1 MLKKRFLR
9 IAAPL
14 LISALCFGVVFFNL
28 LAGLDFFAKDLLY
41 DNRRPTGSDIKI
53 IAIDEKAIEA
63 LGPFGTWDRGV
74 YADLVQMLNR
84 DPAAKPAVIAFDVLF
99 TGRMGGPGDEAFAK
113 AVLDGGNVVSASHL
127 IIREQAFSADGQW
140 SVQETAGGLE
150 LPYYLSASD
159 DTVGYSN
166 AVLQP
171 DGMVR
176 AALIR
181 YRYQGAEL
189 RSLAYQSYL
198 AYCAATGQTPLEPR
212 TRQDAF
218 LIDYAGDSGDFEAV
232 SLTDV
237 LSGAID
243 PAVFRGCAVLIG
255 AYTTGLQDNFFTATN
270 RKAPLYGVEI
280 HANILQNLMEGR
292 QVLPAGPAWVAG
304 CTALAAMGFYLA
316 TKNRKL
322 LFSTLLAVGLIAV
335 YLIAARLLFQ
345 AGWVAAVLYL
355 PLAILLLY
363 AYRYLKL
370 YFAERLHRTRLSNA
384 FKKYVAPQVVDQL
397 ARDQRFEIKLGGE
410 LRNIAVLFI
419 DIRGFTPLSE
429 SLPPQTVVSILNEYF
444 ALVTGAI
451 FENGGTLDKFIGDA
465 AMAVFNAP
473 IDLPDYEY
481 RAICTA
487 LDIVAGASALE
498 QRLFAQY
505 GKHIGFGIGI
515 NCGEAVVGNI
525 GCDFRMDYT
534 AIGDTVN
541 TAARLESNAKQG
553 QIIIPEWLYRKVKD
567 RVAAEEIGVIPLKGK
582 AAGVLVYN
590 VMDRKQVSDENQA

>member
-9 IAAPL
+9 IAAPF
-14 LISALCFGVVFFNL
+14 IIGAVCFGVVFFDL
-28 LAGLDFFAKDLLY
+28 LSGLDFFAKDLLY
-41 DNRRPTGSDIKI
+41 NNRRPTNSAVKI
-53 IAIDEKAIEA
+53 IAIDEKAIEE
-63 LGPFGTWDRGV
+63 LGPFGTWDRSV
-74 YADLVQMLNR
+74 YAELVRTLNQNPDAR
-84 DPAAKPAVIAFDVLF
+84 PAVIAFDVLF
-99 TGRMGGPGDEAFAK
+99 TGRMSGAGDEAFAK
-113 AVLDGGNVVSASHL
+113 EVSGSGNVVSASHL
-127 IIREQAFSADGQW
+127 IIKEQAFSADGRW
-140 SVQETAGGLE
+140 SVQETAAGLE
-150 LPYYLSASD
+150 LPYYLAAGD

-181 YRYQGAEL
+181 YRYQDAEL

-198 AYCAATGQTPLEPR
+198 MYCASTGQAPLETR

-218 LIDYAGDSGDFEAV
+218 LIDYAGDSGDFEAI
-232 SLTDV
+232 SLSDV
-237 LSGAID
+237 LSGAVG
-243 PAVFRGCAVLIG
+243 PSVFKGCAVFIG

-270 RKAPLYGVEI
+270 RKSPLYGVEI
-280 HANILQNLMEGR
+280 HANTLQNLMEGR
-292 QVLPAGPAWVAG
+292 QVLPVDSIWVAG
-304 CTALAAMGFYLA
+304 CAALLAAGFYLA
-316 TKNRKL
+316 TKNGKL
-322 LFSTLLAVGLIAV
+322 LFSTLLALGLIAA
-335 YLIAARLLFQ
+335 YLIAARLVFQ
-345 AGWVAAVLYL
+345 AGWAAAVLYL
-355 PLAILLLY
+355 PLSILLLY
-363 AYRYLKL
+363 AYKYLKL

-410 LRNIAVLFI
+410 LRNVAVLFI

-473 IDLPDYEY
+473 IDLVDYEY

-487 LDIVAGASALE
+487 LDIVAGAGALE
-498 QRLFAQY
+498 QRLFEQY
-505 GKHIGFGIGI
+505 QKSVGFGIGI

-553 QIIIPEWLYRKVKD
+553 QILIPEWMYRRVKD
-567 RVAAEEIGVIPLKGK
+567 RVVAEEIGVIPLKGK
-582 AAGVLVYN
+582 AAGVLVFN
-590 VMDRKQVSDENQA
+590 VKDRKQVPDESKA